1 LSTLD
6 NLRRHAKRWLK
17 TLRSH
22 DAAARERLER
32 VWPDAPRH
40 PVLRDV
46 QYALARA
53 HGFENWQALRAALP
67 ERPATAIATYE
78 QLARDVL
85 LAHTQG
91 DESALHR
98 LNAHFHTAIDLEEL
112 RDGVAQRLS
121 TLSSERVP
129 SGDFSLAHAQL
140 LVALRLGLES
150 WPQLEELFSD
160 RGTSQQGGDIPPP
173 YVAHIAPGMIMPIE
187 VAAHLP
193 VKMRDGS
200 RCTTMDV
207 WEMLTACRAGDLRR
221 VEELAASSPALL
233 LCDYNYMTPLH
244 LAVREGHLATVKY
257 LAEHG
262 AANPNY
268 VTYPYRES
276 LLSVARDRGYEEIA
290 QVLEAWYAR
299 EDKTRREEEG
309 GEIEDL
315 RDEERIRFQR
325 LVNLDARSEVE
336 ALLGR
341 RPELAVDPYAFWFE
355 GILSMPAN
363 RGNRPMLELLMA
375 FGARVPDITKWGAW
389 YYFKRDDI
397 AEFLIARGMNPN
409 HMNVHH
415 TTVLHDMAYTGDVK
429 KATLLIEAGADIDA
443 VDEEFRSTPL
453 GVAAR
458 FGKREVFDLLL
469 ARGADPNKAGAAWA
483 TPLAWARSKGHR
495 ELEERLRH
503 TSAHVQS
510 STPAPAT
517 SQPDEQEVTER
528 VNAALNDG
536 DADAFAALVRA
547 HRGVFEARW
556 PYWLE
561 LDPRTVVARARPPK
575 WLPVRPDIHALE
587 REVAAQ
593 GGGEAAR
600 LAVAR
605 SYGAD
610 SWPRIEQ
617 ACRLIDAIWR
627 DRADTVRELITRHPH
642 LLHED
647 AGVRHGNWGPPMAYA
662 ANLGRDRIIRM
673 LHDMG
678 AKDIQWAL
686 DRAVLQGQLDTARML
701 YEMGARPQ
709 GPAAL
714 DGPAETLNAEG
725 MALLLDLGVT
735 LTPSNAPVAMVLET
749 YSRNPAGKHQILEFF
764 ASHGTF
770 LPDTP
775 PMAVH
780 RGRIDLLDA
789 HLRRDP
795 ALFSRTFSH
804 QEIFPP
810 ELGCHADPSLALHGT
825 PLGGAGLLHMC
836 VEYDEMKIARWMIDR
851 GADVNLRA
859 SVDPE
864 GFGGHTALFN
874 TVVSLGGGQR
884 RRADFARL
892 IVERGAETEV
902 RASLRKGMPFSDD
915 PSVHEYRDVTAVEWG
930 ERFHDRG
937 FVNEAAL
944 QWLIERT
951 RART

>member
-6 NLRRHAKRWLK
+6 NLRREAKRWLK
-17 TLRSH
+17 ALRSH
-22 DAAARERLER
+22 DASARERLVR
-32 VWPDAPRH
+32 TWPVDPRD

-46 QYALARA
+46 QHALARE
-53 HGFENWQALRAALP
+53 HGFDSWHAFRAALP
-67 ERPATAIATYE
+67 ERSSGTFGSYE

-85 LAHTQG
+85 IAHTDGDQG
-91 DESALHR
+91 AMQR
-98 LNAHFHTAIDLEEL
+98 LNAHFHTNITVEEL
-112 RDGVAQRLS
+112 REGVAQRLS
-121 TLSSERVP
+121 TLPSDRVP
-129 SGDFSLAHAQL
+129 AGRFSLAHAQL
-140 LVALRLGLES
+140 LVALRLGLDS
-150 WPQLEELFSD
+150 WAQLVELFSD
-160 RGTSQQGGDIPPP
+160 RGAPHQGTDIPPP
-173 YVAHIAPGMIMPIE
+173 YVARIAPGMIMPVE
-187 VAAHLP
+187 VAAQLP

-200 RCTTMDV
+200 RGTTMDV
-207 WEMLTACRAGDLRR
+207 WEMLNACRAGDLRR
-221 VEELAASSPALL
+221 VEELVAANAALL

-276 LLSVARDRGYEEIA
+276 LLTVARDRGYEQIA
-290 QVLEAWYAR
+290 QLLEARYAG

-341 RPELAVDPYAFWFE
+341 RPELALDPYAFWFE

-375 FGARVPDITKWGAW
+375 FGARVPDVTKWGAW

-397 AEFLIARGMNPN
+397 AEFLITRGMNPN

-415 TTVLHDMAYTGDVK
+415 TTLLHDMAYTGDVK

-469 ARGADPNKAGAAWA
+469 ARGADPNKAGAVWA
-483 TPLAWARSKGHR
+483 TPVAWARSKGHPDV
-495 ELEERLRH
+495 EERLRP
-503 TSAHVQS
+503 TSAPVES
-510 STPAPAT
+510 STPALARSEPGA
-517 SQPDEQEVTER
+517 QEVTER

-536 DADAFAALVRA
+536 DADAFAALMRA
-547 HRGVFEARW
+547 HRDVFEARW

-561 LDPRTVVARARPPK
+561 LDPRTVVARARPAK

-587 REVAAQ
+587 REAEAQ

-610 SWPRIEQ
+610 SWARIEQ
-617 ACRLIDAIWR
+617 GCRLIDAIWR
-627 DRADTVRELITRHPH
+627 DKADTVRELIMLHPH

-662 ANLGRDRIIRM
+662 ANLGRNRIIRM

-686 DRAVLQGQLDTARML
+686 DRAVLQGQVDTARML

-749 YSRNPAGKHQILEFF
+749 YSRNPPGKHQILEFF
-764 ASHGTF
+764 ARHGVV

-780 RGRIDLLDA
+780 RGRIDLLEA
-789 HLRRDP
+789 HLQHDP
-795 ALFSRTFSH
+795 GLFSRTFAH
-804 QEIFPP
+804 EEIFPP

-859 SVDPE
+859 RVDAE
-864 GFGGHTALFN
+864 GFGGHTPLFN

-884 RRADFARL
+884 RRADFVRL
-892 IVERGAETEV
+892 LVKGGAETEV

-915 PSVHEYRDVTAVEWG
+915 PSVHEYRDVTPVEWG

-937 FVNEAAL
+937 IVNEAAL

-951 RART
+951 RARR